1 MRTEFYLLSVV
12 LLVSVLY
19 PNSTFSESGE
29 PSETKSK
36 TNIPN
41 WIKQVAEF
49 WISDQI
55 DDEGFVQVI
64 EYLVQQEIITIPYAE
79 SPEDE
84 SAVSIPS
91 WIKTNSEFWVQGNIS
106 DDEFAIGLEWLINNG
121 IIRVSMEKDT
131 IESPTSEDVSGLTGE
146 VTIGLILPLTG
157 DLAHKGHENWEGS
170 KFGLEEFNKYL
181 KEIGESWQLKL
192 ISEDSATSPV
202 VALEKLTSLKAKGI
216 DIVVGP
222 ETSSNIR
229 NIKGYADSNNMLL
242 FSCCSTAPALAIPDD
257 SIYRLVPN
265 DTFQGTALAK
275 KIQHDGIEVLVPIWR
290 GDAWGDGLRESTVK
304 SFEER
309 GFAASDGVRYNPES
323 PEFSVSVSLLATQ
336 VDKQVNQYGKDKV
349 AVGVIGFGETVNIM
363 QSASQYD
370 ILDEVRWYGGD
381 SNVKEVAFI
390 EDPIASKFA
399 NKVKFTASQFSIGEN
414 NITKKID
421 AHVLEA
427 LGREGYAYI
436 NTSYDVVWILGL
448 SILEAKSTNVDDV
461 KEILPKVVES
471 YSGALESVRLNEAG
485 DLSGADYGVWSIIDN
500 RWILADIYDFETD
513 SITTPNPDM
522 K

>member
-1 MRTEFYLLSVV
+1 MRSEFFLLSAAMMV
-12 LLVSVLY
+12 LVLY
-19 PNSTFSESGE
+19 PISAYADSD
-29 PSETKSK
+29 
-36 TNIPN
+36 IPD

-49 WISDQI
+49 WITDQI
-55 DDEGFVQVI
+55 DDQGFVQVI

-79 SPEDE
+79 SPEEE

-91 WIKTNSEFWVQGNIS
+91 WIKTNSEFWVKGDIS
-106 DDEFAIGLEWLINNG
+106 DDEFAVGLEWLINNG
-121 IIRVSMEKDT
+121 IIRVSMEDT
-131 IESPTSEDVSGLTGE
+131 IESPTLDNGSGLSGE
-146 VTIGLILPLTG
+146 VAIGLILPLTG

-242 FSCCSTAPALAIPDD
+242 FSCCSTAPALAIPND
-257 SIYRLVPN
+257 SVYRLVPN

-309 GFAASDGVRYNPES
+309 GLAASDGVRYNPES
-323 PEFSVSVSLLATQ
+323 PEFSASVSLLATQ

-370 ILDEVRWYGGD
+370 ILGEVRWYGGD

-448 SILEAKSTNVDDV
+448 SILEVKSPNVDDV

-471 YSGALESVRLNEAG
+471 YSGALESVKLNEAG

-500 RWILADIYDFETD
+500 KWILVDIYDFETD